1 MTRFFTALFLLSIV
15 WSAQSAKILVNAPMP
30 AYSHFSLSF
39 RLAKELADRGH
50 QVTVIN
56 PYPQKTPIKNYRD
69 ISVEEHVEYIE
80 ELKKNLF
87 GMNNM
92 GFVANINF
100 LLTMCSDLTERT
112 LINKNVQQLL
122 NSGET
127 FDLVIT
133 AHFLNEA
140 HFGLAHHFKA
150 PLVVLSPGAANSFT
164 NHFVANPSPSSY
176 VPNVMAGFTNH
187 MSFWQRTTNLI
198 ANAVFD
204 GTREAI
210 MMPIQRKIFK
220 KYIKS
225 DVELDD
231 VLFNVSLILT
241 NSHVSVQDA
250 IPHVPNMI
258 EIGGFHVK
266 PPKKLPDDL
275 QKFLD
280 ESKEGVILF
289 SMGSNLKSKDLKQD
303 VRDGILKAFSKIKQ
317 KVLWKFETELEGAP
331 KNVKIMKWL
340 PQQDILAHQNVV
352 AFISH
357 GGLLSTIEAVY
368 HGVPIIGIPV
378 FGDQESNIAAAASK
392 GYAVPVP
399 LKELSEEKLSWALNE
414 ILNNPKYRE
423 NIKQRSKLMQDQPL
437 KPIDSAIYWIEH
449 VIRHK
454 GAPHLKSAGLD
465 LKWYQREMIDIFL
478 FLTLVTVVL
487 FVIFYLIIKKILG
500 LCCGKKPVKVSKTK
514 KNK

>member
-1 MTRFFTALFLLSIV
+1 MTRFLAAIFLFAII
-15 WSAQSAKILVNAPMP
+15 WSAQSAKILVNFPMP
-30 AYSHFSLSF
+30 AYSHFSLGF

-56 PYPQKTPIKNYRD
+56 PYPQKTPIKNYKD
-69 ISVEEHVEYIE
+69 ISVEEHVEFIE

-92 GFVANINF
+92 GFVSNINF
-100 LLTMCSDLTERT
+100 LLMMCSNLTERT
-112 LINKNVQQLL
+112 FINKNVQQLL
-122 NSGET
+122 NSEEI

-133 AHFLNEA
+133 EHFLNEA

-150 PLVVLSPGAANSFT
+150 PLVVVSPGAANSLT
-164 NHFVANPSPSSY
+164 NHLTANPSPSSY
-176 VPNVMAGFTNH
+176 VPNIMTGFTSH
-187 MSFWQRTTNLI
+187 MNFWQRTTNFL
-198 ANAVFD
+198 ANIVYD
-204 GTREAI
+204 GMREVI
-210 MMPIQRKIFK
+210 MMPIQRKLFK

-225 DVELDD
+225 DLELDD
-231 VLFNVSLILT
+231 VLFNASIVLT
-241 NSHVSVQDA
+241 NSHISVQDA
-250 IPHVPNMI
+250 VPHVPNMI

-280 ESKEGVILF
+280 DSKEGVILF
-289 SMGSNLKSKDLKQD
+289 SMGSNLKSKDLKPE
-303 VRDGILKAFSKIKQ
+303 VREGILEAFSKIKQ

-340 PQQDILAHQNVV
+340 PQQDILAHPNIVM
-352 AFISH
+352 FISH

-368 HGVPIIGIPV
+368 HGVPIVGIPV
-378 FGDQESNIAAAASK
+378 FGDQEANIAAAASK
-392 GYAVPVP
+392 GYAVRVP

-437 KPIDSAIYWIEH
+437 KPLDSAIYWIEH

-454 GAPHLKSAGLD
+454 GAPHLRSAGLD
-465 LKWYQREMIDIFL
+465 LKWYEREMIDIIL
-478 FLTLVTVVL
+478 FLTLVTILL
-487 FVIFYLIIKKILG
+487 FIVFYIIIKKIIRS
-500 LCCGKKPVKVSKTK
+500 CCRKKQVKVSRTK